1 MYINSYCFADFLV
14 FPSYLLII
22 CPGVAWLFPV
32 TSSVCLSLS
41 SDLSIPSSLLCSCK
55 FFYSVYIM
63 KSVYFSFAF
72 IM

>member
-41 SDLSIPSSLLCSCK
+41 SDLSIPSSLLCRAGLE
-55 FFYSVYIM
+55 V
-63 KSVYFSFAF
+63 VNSFTLF
-72 IM
+72 IS